1 MLSVSNISVT
11 LPNGK
16 RLVDHV
22 NFRVGRG
29 EFVAILGS
37 SGAGK
42 SLTLRCIVGLTKPNE
57 GEISITGESGKI
69 YHSTNVR
76 AKELRRARRH
86 IGLIFQGSN
95 LVKRLTV
102 LENVMLGRLGHIS
115 PWRSCLLGFKD
126 SDARDAMVALDR
138 VMMTSFAARLAGS
151 LSGGEMQR
159 VSIARAIHQRP
170 LIYLAD
176 EPISSLDP
184 KNAEAIMGILQPL
197 SRETPVIGAFHQPVM
212 VAKYCTRALGIH
224 AGKVVYDGSP
234 QMTPYQ
240 LESIYSGSGQKTL
253 IPMHEPNVKP
263 PFFGPTVQ
271 PSLQQGVP
279 V

>member
-1 MLSVSNISVT
+1 
-11 LPNGK
+11 
-16 RLVDHV
+16 
-22 NFRVGRG
+22 
-29 EFVAILGS
+29 
-37 SGAGK
+37 
-42 SLTLRCIVGLTKPNE
+42 
-57 GEISITGESGKI
+57 
-69 YHSTNVR
+69 
-76 AKELRRARRH
+76 
-86 IGLIFQGSN
+86 
-95 LVKRLTV
+95 
-102 LENVMLGRLGHIS
+102 
-115 PWRSCLLGFKD
+115 
-126 SDARDAMVALDR
+126 
-138 VMMTSFAARLAGS
+138 
-151 LSGGEMQR
+151 MQR